1 MKRKSHNIKGLFLLK
16 EVLLT
21 LLILI
26 PAIALSQTVKTY
38 SSSETVVIPAG
49 VTSITV
55 EAWGAGG
62 AGGGSTN
69 AGSLTARGG
78 AGGGGGAYAKTTLT
92 VTPGAPLTLVVGTGG
107 TGVLGGKGNDGGSS
121 TITGYENSIFA
132 AGGNG
137 GTANTEGGNPTGGA
151 GGAVNNSK
159 GTTPTPTAGGNG
171 EKGDTGPFVASGAG
185 GKGGNGGNGGNGI
198 NGLLTTS
205 SGNSGNA
212 PGGGGS
218 GARTSQNEGNQTGGN
233 GGNGQIKIT
242 YNCPTYALT
251 SAATAT
257 TICGGGS
264 GSTVTLTS
272 TSLPAGSYIVTYST
286 TNPNTSNNIAT
297 MSFSGTTGTFVT
309 KSLSATSTI
318 TVTEISSGD
327 CSSTISS
334 NHTATVIVGTA
345 PTATGA
351 TMCVGGSGTL
361 TASPCPS
368 GTSATTVSKYA
379 SAANG
384 GSGGRSWSNPA
395 NVYSNN
401 DTYASVSRNAASET
415 TTQYLQATSYGFNI
429 PDDATIA
436 GIKVS
441 IKRHSENTNDNTRY
455 VKDEDVRLI
464 KGGTLIGDNK
474 KGGNWAT
481 TSTVVDYGDASSLW
495 GISWTPAHIKAT
507 NFGVALSVKIK
518 SSADQTVKA
527 YVDYMQITVT
537 YTVTVNGVVNW
548 YTASSGGALIGT
560 GTSFNPVG
568 VAGSGLANT
577 NTAGTTTFYAECSTS
592 PGCRTA
598 VNFVINPNNSASV
611 PSAPSNVCANTALTP
626 ITHTTTGAT
635 GIGAATGLPTG
646 ITASWN
652 SNTITISGTP
662 TETGT
667 FNYSIPLTGGCGSAN
682 ATGSIIVGGITSMTG
697 GTNTT
702 QCLGTDY
709 SYTVSATNG
718 VSSYQWKKSVTSGG
732 WTNVE
737 NEGAYSGAKTAK
749 LSITGGTPSE
759 SADYRVD
766 VTFAS
771 GCVISSPEKRLTFLA
786 QSPAPTVTVT
796 QPNCNSSNGIVTV
809 TGGQV
814 GDTFSFDGGSTFQ
827 SDNHKSGLGSFNVVV
842 KNAFECV
849 SLPATTVSLEM
860 STATW
865 NGNAWSK
872 SPTNTDAIV
881 FEGNYSSTGNLSGC
895 SCLVKSGNVVINSAH
910 TLTLQN
916 AIVVTNGTFT
926 LENNASL
933 IQVNGVS
940 NSGSITVKRDSAPMA
955 MYDYTYWSSPTSGTQ
970 TLKNFAPKSN
980 PKFLLTYDNKWM
992 YESSSSVFKKGIG
1005 YSILAPEMTNAGPK
1019 VFSHQF
1025 VGVPNNGDIAVPVT
1039 HLSSL
1044 SSKLV
1049 GNPYPSALDADRFI
1063 AANASTITGTLYF
1076 WTHNNV
1082 KTASG
1087 YSNDYAAYNAT
1098 GGIATA
1104 VASGHGNTK
1113 APKKWIASGQGF
1125 VVSVKSSG
1133 NVVFNNSMRIVTSKK
1148 VGDDE
1153 DLNSNF
1159 YRSGSIV
1166 NSEKVLEK
1174 HRIWLN
1180 LINDENA
1187 FSQTLLGYVESA
1199 TNGDDF
1205 GLDGVNFGEGPI
1217 QLYSLIDKSP
1227 YVIQAR
1233 ALPFS
1238 NDDEV
1243 PLGYKTLKSGNFKIA
1258 IDNMDGIFDNVDEV
1272 IIEDKLLGIS
1282 QNIKAKPYNFSS
1294 ESGVFNNRFVLK
1306 YGSTTLGLNDLEAVS
1321 NEVTIFSNN
1330 HRIQI
1335 QSESEP
1341 INKVFVYDM
1350 LGRQVFENTKVNSTT
1365 LSINNLDEQQVLV
1378 VKAILDNG
1386 QIVTKKIIN

>member
-1 MKRKSHNIKGLFLLK
+1 MKKK
-16 EVLLT
+16 
-21 LLILI
+21 LLITIVSLLS
-26 PAIALSQTVKTY
+26 ALCWNNEVFSQQNGPNCPSGVCIGPGGSFSNASLT
-38 SSSETVVIPAG
+38 
-49 VTSITV
+49 VTSDTYYKDITV
-55 EAWGAGG
+55 ESG
-62 AGGGSTN
+62 
-69 AGSLTARGG
+69 
-78 AGGGGGAYAKTTLT
+78 KTLT
-92 VTPGAPLTLVVGTGG
+92 VKPGATLYVGKVGASADEQAVDFKNGCTVIVESGAFLVVN
-107 TGVLGGKGNDGGSS
+107 GKLN
-121 TITGYENSIFA
+121 NW
-132 AGGNG
+132 
-137 GTANTEGGNPTGGA
+137 
-151 GGAVNNSK
+151 NNSQ
-159 GTTPTPTAGGNG
+159 GVT
-171 EKGDTGPFVASGAG
+171 
-185 GKGGNGGNGGNGI
+185 I
-198 NGLLTTS
+198 NGLVVVIGDVSAGHKSTIE
-205 SGNSGNA
+205 
-212 PGGGGS
+212 GS
-218 GARTSQNEGNQTGGN
+218 GAINATGAINTENSGSIFGSQGDCETGPCIAESGTICN
-233 GGNGQIKIT
+233 APTVDSISAPAAL
-242 YNCPTYALT
+242 CPGSSLNPTAPKV
-251 SAATAT
+251 TAT
-257 TICGGGS
+257 GS
-264 GSTVTLTS
+264 AVTAQGWQLETAVGSNTFSDITVPYTVAFSDNGKKIRYYATN
-272 TSLPAGSYIVTYST
+272 ACST
-286 TNPNTSNNIAT
+286 TNSNQVAIAINE
-297 MSFSGTTGTFVT
+297 
-309 KSLSATSTI
+309 I
-318 TVTEISSGD
+318 T
-327 CSSTISS
+327 
-334 NHTATVIVGTA
+334 N
-345 PTATGA
+345 
-351 TMCVGGSGTL
+351 
-361 TASPCPS
+361 
-368 GTSATTVSKYA
+368 
-379 SAANG
+379 
-384 GSGGRSWSNPA
+384 
-395 NVYSNN
+395 
-401 DTYASVSRNAASET
+401 
-415 TTQYLQATSYGFNI
+415 
-429 PDDATIA
+429 
-436 GIKVS
+436 
-441 IKRHSENTNDNTRY
+441 
-455 VKDEDVRLI
+455 
-464 KGGTLIGDNK
+464 
-474 KGGNWAT
+474 
-481 TSTVVDYGDASSLW
+481 
-495 GISWTPAHIKAT
+495 
-507 NFGVALSVKIK
+507 
-518 SSADQTVKA
+518 
-527 YVDYMQITVT
+527 
-537 YTVTVNGVVNW
+537 
-548 YTASSGGALIGT
+548 
-560 GTSFNPVG
+560 
-568 VAGSGLANT
+568 
-577 NTAGTTTFYAECSTS
+577 
-592 PGCRTA
+592 
-598 VNFVINPNNSASV
+598 
-611 PSAPSNVCANTALTP
+611 
-626 ITHTTTGAT
+626 
-635 GIGAATGLPTG
+635 
-646 ITASWN
+646 
-652 SNTITISGTP
+652 
-662 TETGT
+662 
-667 FNYSIPLTGGCGSAN
+667 LTGD
-682 ATGSIIVGGITSMTG
+682 
-697 GTNTT
+697 TNTT
-702 QCLGTDY
+702 QCLGTNY
-709 SYTVSATNG
+709 SYTVLATNAD
-718 VSSYQWKKSVTSGG
+718 SYQWKKSVTSGN

-737 NEGAYSGAKTAK
+737 NGGAYSGAKTAK

-796 QPNCNSSNGIVTV
+796 QPTCSSNGTITV
-809 TGGQV
+809 TGGSA
-814 GDTFSFDGGSTFQ
+814 FSFDEGQNFETFET
-827 SDNHKSGLGSFNVVV
+827 NLNANVKSELGIFKVVV
-842 KNAFECV
+842 KNEHGCV
-849 SLPATTVSLEM
+849 SLPVTVSLEM

-865 NGNAWSK
+865 NGSAWSK
-872 SPTNTDAIV
+872 APTNTDAIV
-881 FEGNYSSTGNLSGC
+881 FDGNYSSTGNLSGC

-940 NSGSITVKRDSAPMA
+940 NSGSITVKRDSAPMV

-1005 YSILAPEMTNAGPK
+1005 YSILAPEIANAGPT

-1025 VGVPNNGDIAVPVT
+1025 VGVPNNGNITVPVT
-1039 HLSSL
+1039 HSSSL

-1049 GNPYPSALDADRFI
+1049 GNPYPSAINADKFI
-1063 AANASTITGTLYF
+1063 AENASTITGTLYF
-1076 WTHNNV
+1076 WTHNNA

-1153 DLNSNF
+1153 DINSNF
-1159 YRSGSIV
+1159 YRSSSIV

-1180 LINDENA
+1180 LVNDDNV